1 MQLDLSAPEVVT
13 FKYQLDPCID
23 GIGTQPLLPL
33 LSRFLFHGGREVDAR
48 NPDAGLGDGVS
59 PMHRLGSRYKPGH
72 VSARRGALPMKI
84 DVGPVKYDCKFQ
96 AQGASAHRSGD
107 S

>member
-33 LSRFLFHGGREVDAR
+33 VSRFLYRGGREVDAR
-48 NPDAGLGDGVS
+48 TPTRGWATGFL
-59 PMHRLGSRYKPGH
+59 MHRLG
-72 VSARRGALPMKI
+72 A
-84 DVGPVKYDCKFQ
+84 C
-96 AQGASAHRSGD
+96 
-107 S
+107 